1 MAIKIPYPVP
11 DPFTGQW
18 DPFAMKQN
26 LDFLAAAVSSV
37 SAIGSGNVIAV
48 SSGEVTGVNVAKDY
62 HTMPGLTIAIGD
74 GAIIYG
80 NYRKTSGAGN
90 TASIGLKVNGSAV
103 IDNFVV
109 TSTTN
114 RNEDGFFRF
123 TIYARAAN
131 YVSPVIGEV
140 FNGISNA
147 AYQGFAT
154 ASIGAVTITSLAV
167 TGVTAHASITLGMRN
182 VIVTRVATSSV
193 L

>member
-1 MAIKIPYPVP
+1 MAIKIPYPIP
-11 DPFTGQW
+11 DPATGQW
-18 DPFAMKQN
+18 DAYAMKQN
-26 LDFLAAAVSSV
+26 LDYLAAAISSV
-37 SAIGSGNVIAV
+37 SAIGSGNVVAV

-62 HTMPGLTIAIGD
+62 HTLAGLSIAVGD

-80 NYRKTSGAGN
+80 NYRKTSGASA
-90 TASIGLKVNGSAV
+90 TASLGLKVNGSAV
-103 IDNFVV
+103 IDNFAV
-109 TSTTN
+109 TSSTN

-131 YVSPVIGEV
+131 YISPAVGEV

-147 AYQGFAT
+147 AYQGFAS

-167 TGVTAHASITLGMRN
+167 TGVTGNASVTLGMRN